1 MQMTKLLKLLCLTF
15 FLFSCEQKQD
25 TKFYWVRFKGDSKIA
40 DTNQILHIDKS
51 QVEDTTKIAYI
62 SKIDTITYLL
72 RIHNRDSSVISG
84 SYNDREYLRHLF
96 DTTVILG
103 KDTFAITKYILNE
116 FAIDGSSIHYYS
128 SGLGIYA
135 VHSGTWPGIILLQS
149 SDSTINKEIKKLIN
163 ITVPKFF
170 IRGTLGNEL
179 Q

>member
-1 MQMTKLLKLLCLTF
+1 MTKLFKLLCLTL

-25 TKFYWVRFKGDSKIA
+25 TKFYWIRFDRNYEIA
-40 DTNQILHIDKS
+40 DTNQIFHIDKT
-51 QVEDTTKIAYI
+51 QLEDTTKISYF
-62 SKIDTITYLL
+62 SDSDTLTYLL
-72 RIHNRDSSVISG
+72 LNHNRDSSLITG
-84 SYNDREYLRHLF
+84 SYSDREYLHPLF
-96 DTTVILG
+96 DTTIILN
-103 KDTFAITKYILNE
+103 KDTFAITKYLLNE
-116 FAIDGSSIHYYS
+116 FTIDGSSIHYYA

-149 SDSTINKEIKKLIN
+149 SDSTVNKEIKKLIN